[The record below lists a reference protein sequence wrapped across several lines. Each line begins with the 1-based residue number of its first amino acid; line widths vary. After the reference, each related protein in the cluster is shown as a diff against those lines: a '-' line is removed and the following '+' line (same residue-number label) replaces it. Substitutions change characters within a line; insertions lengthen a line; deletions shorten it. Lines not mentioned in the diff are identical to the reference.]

1 MKKILSLMFA
11 ALIFIGCSSANSDKN
26 DAPVLRIGTEG
37 TYSPFTYHDNSGKL
51 VGYDVEVIEEA
62 AKRAG
67 FKPEFYETNW
77 DAIFSG
83 LNSNRFDMI
92 ANQISDNNPKRAEL
106 YTLSNPYIVT
116 SAAIAVRA
124 NNDTIKSLKDISF
137 HVDTGDILAIIGPS
151 GSGKTTLL
159 RCLNY
164 LEMPNNGTLSF
175 CDGSL
180 NLDFSEHIDKKDI
193 LKLRR
198 KMGMVFQSYN
208 LFPHKTALENV
219 TEGLIVV
226 QKIHRDE
233 AEHIA
238 LEIIKKVGLS
248 DKINLYPSSLS
259 GGQQQR
265 VAIARA
271 VALNPDILLLDEPTS
286 ALDKELVGEVLNTLK
301 TACKRETNHGISNS

>member
-26 DAPVLRIGTEG
+26 ETQALRIGTEG

-116 SAAIAVRA
+116 SAAVAVRA
-124 NNDTIKSLKDISF
+124 DNDTIKSLKDINGTKIAQAIGSAYYDTAVENGANIIL
-137 HVDTGDILAIIGPS
+137 VDNLAPAIKAVSQGRADGTMNDKLAI
-151 GSGKTTLL
+151 
-159 RCLNY
+159 LNY
-164 LEMPNNGTLSF
+164 LKTTNDANVKIAFTTGEGTKSVFLF
-175 CDGSL
+175 
-180 NLDFSEHIDKKDI
+180 KKELTDA
-193 LKLRR
+193 R
-198 KMGMVFQSYN
+198 
-208 LFPHKTALENV
+208 
-219 TEGLIVV
+219 
-226 QKIHRDE
+226 
-233 AEHIA
+233 
-238 LEIIKKVGLS
+238 
-248 DKINLYPSSLS
+248 DKIN
-259 GGQQQR
+259 
-265 VAIARA
+265 IA
-271 VALNPDILLLDEPTS
+271 LDEMKK
-286 ALDKELVGEVLNTLK
+286 DGTLK
-301 TACKRETNHGISNS
+301 NISEKYFGIDVSE